1 MKVGYA
7 RVSTSGQSLD
17 VQLEKLE
24 AAGCEKIFS
33 EKQSGKDAGNRP
45 KLQEMLDFVRDGDHV
60 IITRLDRISRS
71 MNDLL
76 TIATTLENKGVSL
89 TATEQ
94 VFDTSSSSGRLM
106 FNLLGAFAAFELDI
120 RKERQME
127 GIAKMKEEGRQTGRP
142 SIINEEVVIEA
153 LRANKGVAEIVKE
166 LGISRSAVYRIK
178 KEQEE
183 G

>member
-17 VQLEKLE
+17 VQLEKLKE
-24 AAGCEKIFS
+24 AGCGKIFS
-33 EKQSGKDAGNRP
+33 EKQSGKTASDRSE
-45 KLQEMLDFVRDGDHV
+45 LQTMLEFVREGDQV

-127 GIAKMKEEGRQTGRP
+127 GIAKMKEEGRPTGRP
-142 SIINEEVVIEA
+142 SIINEEAVIEA

-178 KEQEE
+178 KEQGE